1 MPPPVDPG
9 EAPMNMSTET
19 LSSPAEVNSPRGNVE
34 KPAVLA
40 DTLVKNAPSQVI
52 SSVSQI
58 STVPDAK
65 VSGLSQSPPWSEGT
79 AF

>member
-1 MPPPVDPG
+1 MPPPVGPS

-19 LSSPAEVNSPRGNVE
+19 LSSPVEVNSSQRKCG
-34 KPAVLA
+34 KAPAA

-58 STVPDAK
+58 KYCA
-65 VSGLSQSPPWSEGT
+65 GC
-79 AF
+79 

>member
-1 MPPPVDPG
+1 MLVLMPPPVDPG

-19 LSSPAEVNSPRGNVE
+19 LSSPAGVNSPRGNVE

-58 STVPDAK
+58 SIVPDAK
-65 VSGLSQSPPWSEGT
+65 SIRVVTIT
-79 AF
+79 ALE

>member
-19 LSSPAEVNSPRGNVE
+19 VSSPAEVNSPRGNVE
-34 KPAVLA
+34 NPAVLA

-52 SSVSQI
+52 SSVSRI
-58 STVPDAK
+58 RTVPETRRIR
-65 VSGLSQSPPWSEGT
+65 VVTIT
-79 AF
+79 ALE